1 MSLRWSLVAMIAL
14 STVAGPAAAQPKPK
28 PASACGQRLLPL
40 TVGNQWVF
48 EQGRPPTPPPD
59 ERIKTSPV
67 QAKKLT
73 ITVVAIET
81 VGGKSVVKLEEDIDG
96 MKASTTIT
104 CGGGTFEPSPDSV
117 FFAGEPGGVL
127 NVQFD
132 KLEQK
137 LVTGK
142 PFMGEWRQDL
152 LATWK
157 QLPAEGTTAELGTGK
172 LEMERQFAL
181 AATTE
186 AIGTPYTAANP
197 KKSAARKLGITVSG
211 RVTLDRVGKPN
222 EMPANWTNYIW
233 FVDGVGPVQI
243 LNNYFHLYMLAEA
256 TIVK

>member
-1 MSLRWSLVAMIAL
+1 MSLRWSSLAL
-14 STVAGPAAAQPKPK
+14 LALCTAAGSAAAQPKPK

-59 ERIKTSPV
+59 DRVKTSPV
-67 QAKKLT
+67 QPKKLT

-81 VGGKSVVKLEEDIDG
+81 VGGKSVVKLEEDVDG
-96 MKASTTIT
+96 MKAQTTIT
-104 CGGGTFEPSPDSV
+104 CGGGSFEPSPDSV

-127 NVQFD
+127 NLTWD
-132 KLEQK
+132 KLEQR

-142 PFMGEWRQDL
+142 PFTAAWRQDL
-152 LATWK
+152 IATWK
-157 QLPAEGTTAELGTGK
+157 QVPAEGTTAELGTGK
-172 LEMERQFAL
+172 LEIEREFVL
-181 AATTE
+181 ASGTE

-197 KKSAARKLGITVSG
+197 KKANARKLGVTVTG